1 MGLFP
6 FKKKVPN
13 FFTEEEKLA
22 IVQTIRQAE
31 TSTSGEIR
39 LFVESSTKFVDAID
53 RAKELFFKL
62 EMDETEH
69 RNGVL
74 VYVAMKDHQLALFAD
89 EGIYKALSPAFW
101 NEAVTEMLA
110 DFKGNHIVDGLQKC
124 INKIGQVL
132 TEKFPYEAETDK
144 NELPD
149 DIVFGN

>member
-31 TSTSGEIR
+31 RTTSGEVR
-39 LFVESSTKFVDAID
+39 LFVESKTKFVDAID
-53 RAKELFFKL
+53 RAEELFFKL

-74 VYVAMKDHQLALFAD
+74 VYVAMKDKQLALFGD
-89 EGIYKALSPAFW
+89 EGIYEALGPAFW
-101 NEAVTEMLA
+101 NEAVKEMLT
-110 DFKGNHIVDGLQKC
+110 DFSGDCIVEGLQKC
-124 INKIGQVL
+124 IKKIGQVL